1 MSTRTGTR
9 ASGPP
14 RVSAEILLVLL
25 EALRVRDTP
34 TDITPEENPHP
45 DLPQRLGMSDVILDQ
60 IRRYRRLAPRGR
72 VDAAEALDLVR
83 LVARRS
89 DAAAIFDLA
98 GRSLAVRAFGRRS
111 TSFRLALRALPGR
124 VCLRAALR
132 HVRSRAG
139 ALLGTLDFHVVHA
152 PTAGLYAQSWL
163 GARAGTGEP
172 CRFVSAFVEE
182 TVRRFTGEVRPVRH
196 ELCETM
202 GDGRCVWSVQ
212 PSAAP
217 AG

>member
-1 MSTRTGTR
+1 MSTRATAR
-9 ASGPP
+9 ASGHP
-14 RVSAEILLVLL
+14 RVRAEVLLVLL

-83 LVARRS
+83 LVVRRS
-89 DAAAIFDLA
+89 DATATFDLA
-98 GRSLAVRAFGRRS
+98 GRSLAARAYGRRS
-111 TSFRLALRALPGR
+111 ALFRLALRALPGR
-124 VCLRAALR
+124 VRLRAAFR

-139 ALLGTLDFHVVHA
+139 ALFGAADFHVVHA
-152 PTAGLYAQSWL
+152 PTAGLYAQGWL
-163 GARAGTGEP
+163 GARAGSGEA
-172 CRFVSAFVEE
+172 CRFVSAFLEE
-182 TVRRFTGEVRPVRH
+182 TILRFTGEIRPIRH

-202 GDGRCVWSVQ
+202 GDGRCVWSAITAVD
-212 PSAAP
+212 S
-217 AG
+217 